1 MCNIPVPKNISS
13 FFSGEEDSRF
23 KTEYTI
29 LFNGSFEKKTF
40 PSRNSLE
47 KTEKKKKKGDSMK
60 ICEKLASSLFS
71 SKICTRRNKE
81 TRGSSSSNLE
91 EGFLYKKLAVGIKA
105 HIFG

>member
-1 MCNIPVPKNISS
+1 
-13 FFSGEEDSRF
+13 
-23 KTEYTI
+23 
-29 LFNGSFEKKTF
+29 
-40 PSRNSLE
+40 
-47 KTEKKKKKGDSMK
+47 MK

-71 SKICTRRNKE
+71 SKICTRRNEE